1 MSIGEFELINRYFRR
16 HSSGDGVILG
26 VGDDCAL
33 LQAPADRQLAV
44 SMDTLVADV
53 HFPADADPELIA
65 ERALR
70 VNLSDLAAMGAEPL
84 WFTLGLTLPEADSD
98 WLEGFSRGLFACAE
112 RYGCRLVGGDTTR
125 GPLSITIQVQGAV
138 EPGAALLRSGA
149 EAGDRIFVTG
159 TLGDGAAALTVI
171 QGRAAVSEA
180 SAAYFRDCFY
190 RPRPR
195 LAEAAHLQGLASSGL
210 DVSDGLLADLGHIC
224 RQSGLGARLQL
235 EQLPL
240 SDPLRELCADDVDE
254 ARGLSWAL
262 SGGDDYQLC
271 FTLPEASL
279 AELRAL
285 IAAGDVEA
293 TEIGEM
299 TAQAGIDCYFHGR
312 PYLPEQVGYR
322 HF

>member
-1 MSIGEFELINRYFRR
+1 MSIGEFELINRYFLR
-16 HSSGDGVILG
+16 HQTGNGVVLG

-33 LQAPADRQLAV
+33 LQPPAGRQLAV

-84 WFTLGLTLPEADSD
+84 WFTLGLTLTEADSD
-98 WLEGFSRGLFACAE
+98 WLEAFSRGLFACAE
-112 RYGCRLVGGDTTR
+112 HYGCRLVGGDTTR

-138 EPGAALLRSGA
+138 EPGAALLRSAA

-159 TLGDGAAALTVI
+159 TLGDGAAALAVI
-171 QGRAAVSEA
+171 QGRAAVGESNA
-180 SAAYFRDCFY
+180 GYFRDCFY

-195 LAEAAHLQGLASSGL
+195 LAEAAYLRGLAHSAL

-240 SDPLRELCADDVDE
+240 SDPLRELCADDTDQTR
-254 ARGLSWAL
+254 ALAWAL
-262 SGGDDYQLC
+262 AGGDDYQLC
-271 FTLPEASL
+271 FTLPEAAL
-279 AELRAL
+279 DELQTL
-285 IAAGDVEA
+285 IVAGKLEA
-293 TEIGEM
+293 TEIGVM
-299 TAQAGIDCYFHGR
+299 TAEAGIDCRLHGA
-312 PYLPEQVGYR
+312 PYLPEQAGYR